1 MTDQPRGTE
10 QAGGER
16 PQPARP
22 GVSGASLYG
31 QRGASG
37 SQEAPRR
44 EAAPPPERKR
54 KASRLGLM
62 SGFLSFLLAAAF
74 LLGVGVVL
82 ADRAARAPGPL
93 PADKVVYVEQ
103 GSDSDEIV
111 DELQTQGVIESPL
124 LFRVALLVEGAR
136 SRLKAGEY
144 LFKQGASVQDVIDLM
159 VSGKAILHAITIPE
173 GLTSAEVVERLRHDD
188 LLAGDIRDV
197 PREGALQPE
206 TYKFHRGDR
215 RDKLLQKMERDQKQM
230 VDAIWRGRAAGLPL
244 TSPYELVTLA
254 SIVEKET
261 GKPDERPLVAAV
273 FLNRLRKHMRL
284 QSDPTIIYGL
294 VGGKGSLGR
303 PLTHDDVLS
312 QTAYNTYVIEGLPPG
327 PIANPGRAALEAVAN
342 PAPSSALYFVADGTG
357 GHVFAD
363 TLGAHNR
370 NVQHLREIEQNNKA
384 AAPAAPS
391 PPAAHDD
398 HSELAPARPPATAFL
413 PSSFVARARKL
424 ADDADGAGGPV
435 LAKLLDARDRDV
447 RLGRELGRDYRAEA
461 GAAPERARNAAPPAF
476 GTAPGASEFAA
487 RHHNGPLQ
495 PSLRPDPRMIARV
508 APLLPGAP
516 PPPRRLADFD
526 PAGRAAPAMAAF
538 AALGDVELGG
548 ITRAENMLDGP
559 ADDPAEGP
567 RRRLGA
573 SSAQQAEAGD
583 LDGPAEP
590 VQASGFGNSSGGSL
604 GYAGGIVNAAPNG
617 KPRIYDAAAGTALD
631 PLLAKGWDLNSAHT
645 VDVPD
650 PAAEAARTRGAAK
663 PAATKA
669 KANARTKAT
678 TKPRSQARAPS
689 AVPAEATPQLR
700 GASPD

>member
-1 MTDQPRGTE
+1 MTDQPQGTE
-10 QAGGER
+10 PAGGER

-22 GVSGASLYG
+22 GGSGASLYG

-37 SQEAPRR
+37 SPETPRR
-44 EAAPPPERKR
+44 EAAPPPEKKR
-54 KASRLGLM
+54 KTSRLGLM

-74 LLGVGVVL
+74 LLGLGVVL

-93 PADKVVYVEQ
+93 PADKVVYIEQ

-124 LFRVALLVEGAR
+124 LFRVALLAEGAR

-144 LFKQGASVQDVIDLM
+144 LFKQGASVQEVIDLM
-159 VSGKAILHAITIPE
+159 VSGKAILHAVTIPE
-173 GLTSAEVVERLRHDD
+173 GLTSEEVVERLRHDD
-188 LLAGDIRDV
+188 LLAGDLRDV
-197 PREGALQPE
+197 PREGALLPE

-215 RDKLLQKMERDQKQM
+215 RDRLLQKMERDQKQM
-230 VDAIWRGRAAGLPL
+230 VDAIWRGRATGLPL

-312 QTAYNTYVIEGLPPG
+312 QTAYNTYVIDGLPPG

-391 PPAAHDD
+391 LPAGRDD
-398 HSELAPARPPATAFL
+398 HSELAPAREYGAASSI
-413 PSSFVARARKL
+413 PSKFVARAPRL
-424 ADDADGAGGPV
+424 DFAATGADGPV
-435 LAKLLDARDRDV
+435 VSNSLDARGV
-447 RLGRELGRDYRAEA
+447 GRWRRIEREYRAEA
-461 GAAPERARNAAPPAF
+461 
-476 GTAPGASEFAA
+476 PGASARRSGKAQLRTFGALPSPSDFAA
-487 RHHNGPLQ
+487 RHNIEPLR

-516 PPPRRLADFD
+516 PPPRRIADFV
-526 PAGRAAPAMAAF
+526 PGGRAALATAAL
-538 AALGDVELGG
+538 AALGDVEMGG
-548 ITRAENMLDGP
+548 ITRGENQLDGP
-559 ADDPAEGP
+559 ADDPDQGLRL
-567 RRRLGA
+567 RRGA

-590 VQASGFGNSSGGSL
+590 VQAGGVGSSL

-631 PLLAKGWDLNSAHT
+631 PLLAKGWDLNSAQT
-645 VDVPD
+645 VDLPE
-650 PAAEAARTRGAAK
+650 PAAEAAKSGGAAK
-663 PAATKA
+663 PAATGTGAGKAKVKA
-669 KANARTKAT
+669 KARARAHARPSAPAQAGLPART
-678 TKPRSQARAPS
+678 PN
-689 AVPAEATPQLR
+689 
-700 GASPD
+700 